1 MSKDNPLSP
10 HVQIYDWHISS
21 LISISQ
27 RITGVINFI
36 LISILCLL
44 VISLSFDFNFYYLFK
59 NFCNTFL
66 GKFILIG
73 FCWSFSFHLLSE
85 IRHLIWDAG
94 YGFELKTSRITGLI
108 VILGSFILAIF
119 FYLIGKN
126 LIL

>member
-44 VISLSFDFNFYYLFK
+44 VISLSFDFNFYYLVK
-59 NFCNTFL
+59 DFCNTFL

-94 YGFELKTSRITGLI
+94 YGFELKTSKITGIL
-108 VILGSFILAIF
+108 VILGSVIMTVVLYSMRGILV
-119 FYLIGKN
+119 
-126 LIL
+126 

>member
-44 VISLSFDFNFYYLFK
+44 VISLSFDFNFYYLVK
-59 NFCNTFL
+59 DFCNTFL

-94 YGFELKTSRITGLI
+94 YGFELKTSRITGII
-108 VILGSFILAIF
+108 VVLGSFILAIF